1 MIQINRVDGDTI
13 FCKKNSLILNMS
25 IKDNSA
31 LVYLKLIDSPPVD
44 RWSEKYDYRSGID
57 IKCD

>member
-31 LVYLKLIDSPPVD
+31 LVSLQLIDSPPVD